1 VRIGVFG
8 GQFDPPHVGHLI
20 VCQEARYR
28 LALDRLLVVPAGTP
42 AHRAPPETPAE
53 LRLRLAEAAFAG
65 EPRTEVSRIELER
78 PGPSYTVDTLE
89 ALAGEGELYLIL
101 GADQYATFER
111 WREPDRIRRLAR
123 LAVAPRPGAPVPD
136 GDAIVLPSP
145 LVDVSSSELRRRLAA
160 GEPVRHVIP
169 AGALALLERG
179 SGAGRT
185 AWYAGATTRRETD

>member
-1 VRIGVFG
+1 LGSGRGVRIGVFG

-123 LAVAPRPGAPVPD
+123 SRRDPARRCRTATR
-136 GDAIVLPSP
+136 SC
-145 LVDVSSSELRRRLAA
+145 SRRRSSTS
-160 GEPVRHVIP
+160 PP
-169 AGALALLERG
+169 ASCGDG
-179 SGAGRT
+179 SRPANRC
-185 AWYAGATTRRETD
+185 AT